1 MLEWNWYFYKMHKHM
16 YYIVVKFQGPI
27 YNTFWLTDRQK
38 VMHKSPATGGLK
50 NYIVKFLDV

>member
-1 MLEWNWYFYKMHKHM
+1 M